1 MKTNSHAS
9 IAQQV
14 EHHAVILKNG
24 VLRDTDKSQ
33 DRDVRVGGSRS
44 PLHRINVQ
52 SACGKEASA
61 TRIVGGALFQKGK
74 LLVVKRTKERVLWP
88 NLWEIPGGRVEGNES
103 DEEALVREFLEE
115 TELQIRII
123 KKYNEFYYK
132 YAGKDSVESDFIIQ
146 ADSFAVK
153 IDPNE
158 HTEYRW
164 ITKDELRSLEIS
176 PDMRKSIEK
185 AFEVN

>member
-1 MKTNSHAS
+1 M
-9 IAQQV
+9 
-14 EHHAVILKNG
+14 LK
-24 VLRDTDKSQ
+24 
-33 DRDVRVGGSRS
+33 
-44 PLHRINVQ
+44 
-52 SACGKEASA
+52 
-61 TRIVGGALFQKGK
+61 RIVGGALFQKGK

-103 DEEALVREFLEE
+103 DEEALEREFLEE
-115 TELQIRII
+115 TGIRAAII

-146 ADSFAVK
+146 ADRFAVK

-164 ITKDELRSLEIS
+164 VTEEQLKNLEIS

-185 AFEVN
+185 AFQLIKGW

>member
-1 MKTNSHAS
+1 M
-9 IAQQV
+9 
-14 EHHAVILKNG
+14 LK
-24 VLRDTDKSQ
+24 
-33 DRDVRVGGSRS
+33 
-44 PLHRINVQ
+44 
-52 SACGKEASA
+52 
-61 TRIVGGALFQKGK
+61 RIVGGALFQKGK
-74 LLVVKRTKERVLWP
+74 LLVVKRTKRVLWP

-103 DEEALVREFLEE
+103 DEEALIREFEEE
-115 TELQIRII
+115 TGLEITII

-132 YAGKDSVESDFIIQ
+132 YADKDSVESDFIIQ

-164 ITKDELRSLEIS
+164 VTEEQLKNLEIS

-185 AFEVN
+185 AFGMVAQNRN

>member
-1 MKTNSHAS
+1 M
-9 IAQQV
+9 
-14 EHHAVILKNG
+14 LK
-24 VLRDTDKSQ
+24 
-33 DRDVRVGGSRS
+33 
-44 PLHRINVQ
+44 
-52 SACGKEASA
+52 
-61 TRIVGGALFQKGK
+61 RIVGGALFQKGK

-103 DEEALVREFLEE
+103 DEEALIREFLEE
-115 TELQIRII
+115 TTIKIRIF

-146 ADSFAVK
+146 ADRFAVK

-164 ITKDELRSLEIS
+164 VTEEQLKNLEIS
-176 PDMRKSIEK
+176 PDTRKSIEK
-185 AFEVN
+185 AFQLIKGW

>member
-52 SACGKEASA
+52 SACGKKQAKARNSASGRYVEKNSRWCLVPKREIA
-61 TRIVGGALFQKGK
+61 SSQKD
-74 LLVVKRTKERVLWP
+74 KRKGTL
-88 NLWEIPGGRVEGNES
+88 
-103 DEEALVREFLEE
+103 A
-115 TELQIRII
+115 
-123 KKYNEFYYK
+123 
-132 YAGKDSVESDFIIQ
+132 
-146 ADSFAVK
+146 
-153 IDPNE
+153 
-158 HTEYRW
+158 
-164 ITKDELRSLEIS
+164 
-176 PDMRKSIEK
+176 
-185 AFEVN
+185 